1 MRVEK
6 TVEEKFTIIKV
17 LEEKV
22 DSRIAPQLKT
32 EFVNLVT
39 QGARNLILNLE
50 EVKYID
56 SSGLSSILVANR
68 SCSGGGGELA
78 ITGVNPHVNKLF
90 QISQLTTV
98 LNIIPSL
105 EEARDFVFMHELESD
120 ILDAEK
126 E

>member
-17 LEEKV
+17 LAEKV

-68 SCSGGGGELA
+68 SCSGGGGVLV

-98 LNIIPSL
+98 LNISPTL
-105 EEARDFVFMHELESD
+105 EEARDFVFMHEMERD

>member
-6 TVEEKFTIIKV
+6 SVEEKFTILKV
-17 LEEKV
+17 LEEKI

-50 EVKYID
+50 EVKYVD

-68 SCSGGGGELA
+68 SCSGAGGVLV
-78 ITGVNPHVNKLF
+78 ITGVNPHVSKLF

-98 LNIIPSL
+98 LNILPTMT
-105 EEARDFVFMHELESD
+105 EAREFVFMHELEND
-120 ILDAEK
+120 ILDAET